1 MDPLSDRGNGSG
13 IAPIGHTVTVV
24 TVKEVPITVTVNIV
38 YKEGYSWSRLGEDI
52 KAAIEDYLL
61 DQSFLS
67 VRITQVEARL
77 LKIEGIVDISDTK
90 INGVADN
97 LTLASDEIP
106 VPSET
111 GVVKNA

>member
-1 MDPLSDRGNGSG
+1 MEMRKDWAN
-13 IAPIGHTVTVV
+13 
-24 TVKEVPITVTVNIV
+24 
-38 YKEGYSWSRLGEDI
+38 
-52 KAAIEDYLL
+52 
-61 DQSFLS
+61 QSFLS

-97 LTLASDEIP
+97 FTLASDEIP

-111 GVVKNA
+111 GVVVDA